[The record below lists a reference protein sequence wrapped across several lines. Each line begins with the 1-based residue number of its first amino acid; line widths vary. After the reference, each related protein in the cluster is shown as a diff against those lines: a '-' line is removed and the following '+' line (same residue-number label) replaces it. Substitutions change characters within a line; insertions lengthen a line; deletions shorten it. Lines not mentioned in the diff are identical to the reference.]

1 MLVDGRHTGLWRAVK
16 LQRATAVKHLLKR
29 GANWRIP
36 GPDYRVRICGL
47 FVYYR
52 HARLQDLLFAC
63 LCYRQTKN
71 EKKDAVFNILIA
83 HGVVFQQKVDFF
95 FFFKC
100 LSFSANLA

>member
-47 FVYYR
+47 FV
-52 HARLQDLLFAC
+52 
-63 LCYRQTKN
+63 
-71 EKKDAVFNILIA
+71 
-83 HGVVFQQKVDFF
+83 
-95 FFFKC
+95 
-100 LSFSANLA
+100 